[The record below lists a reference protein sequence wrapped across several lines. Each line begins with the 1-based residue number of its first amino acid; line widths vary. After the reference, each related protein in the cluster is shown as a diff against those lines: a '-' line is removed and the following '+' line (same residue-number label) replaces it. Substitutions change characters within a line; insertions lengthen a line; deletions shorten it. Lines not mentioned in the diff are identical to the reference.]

1 MSSPAAMR
9 ALTSASIWAGVSPSG
24 SAVVDTIV
32 LERAS
37 TGKSHSKV
45 TPTTESPAPM
55 AKRIS
60 VADGSSD
67 TMRCRRPPEANAVE
81 RPAEEGRQAVGKGGG
96 VRALRL
102 GGEGPASFARV
113 WRKLAGRG
121 HRGLGDLGVELGVL
135 PCRLGH
141 VPAVL
146 SDLHDGEV

>member
-24 SAVVDTIV
+24 SAVVDTSV

-67 TMRCRRPPEANAVE
+67 TMRWRRWPVANALERPPED
-81 RPAEEGRQAVGKGGG
+81 GRQPVVKGGG
-96 VRALRL
+96 LRALRL
-102 GGEGPASFARV
+102 GGKGPASFARV
-113 WRKLAGRG
+113 GRQLAGG
-121 HRGLGDLGVELGVL
+121 GERGLGELGVELGVL
-135 PCRLGH
+135 RCRL
-141 VPAVL
+141 
-146 SDLHDGEV
+146 